1 MIPFPE
7 TLSYTLAPIARP
19 KPRNSAYM
27 TAKQRRTAPATMF
40 LEESSREPQRTM
52 NPWWWKV
59 FRGIEDENGGVKDV
73 RVE

>member
-52 NPWWWKV
+52 KP
-59 FRGIEDENGGVKDV
+59 
-73 RVE
+73 